1 MRNAPDYRYSM
12 SPACRE
18 TRVLYRRY
26 RRGPKRPRCR
36 GHADGIFC
44 IRGGYGYRRARANDV
59 HYVPHLAVAQNPF
72 DRSPPQP
79 VYDHPDAPAW
89 VAEVTLYRDTWF
101 DKITKNHLEMLGK
114 EDAVRLVVSSP
125 TAVCVASSNPS
136 YRVFINDSVRSP
148 GGRSLLT
155 VYVDPVPAV
164 VVSAYY
170 NRSFPRLSS
179 DRIIW
184 QAIDKRSTAS
194 AQMTADYD
202 QSPTN
207 LILVPCYAKHCGL
220 GSAFLSARGDPKS
233 SSST

>member
-125 TAVCVASSNPS
+125 TAVCIASSNPAS
-136 YRVFINDSVRSP
+136 EAQLRSDHMASHRQALDRLGTDDGRLRSVTDKPNIGAVLRETLWSWL
-148 GGRSLLT
+148 SL
-155 VYVDPVPAV
+155 
-164 VVSAYY
+164 
-170 NRSFPRLSS
+170 SF
-179 DRIIW
+179 
-184 QAIDKRSTAS
+184 
-194 AQMTADYD
+194 
-202 QSPTN
+202 
-207 LILVPCYAKHCGL
+207 GE
-220 GSAFLSARGDPKS
+220 G
-233 SSST
+233 